1 MSIQKMA
8 LVDLAIRLIRAGYS
22 DTAFSDFEYYRQ
34 MEKDFPE
41 VSILTAD
48 EEDFVVSEMDSRL
61 G

>member
-22 DTAFSDFEYYRQ
+22 DATFSDFEYYPQ

-48 EEDFVVSEMDSRL
+48 EEDFVISEIEKRL